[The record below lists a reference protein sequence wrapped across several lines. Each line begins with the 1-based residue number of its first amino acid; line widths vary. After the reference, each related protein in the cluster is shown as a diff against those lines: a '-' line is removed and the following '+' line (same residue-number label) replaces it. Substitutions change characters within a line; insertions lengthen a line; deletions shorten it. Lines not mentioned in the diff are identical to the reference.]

1 MKKTFLKTAIKFT
14 LAFTLFL
21 ASQSSISQT
30 VTVAN
35 STAGALTTYT
45 FEYTTTQPC
54 NGNILLVAFPDFV
67 GFLTVPNSPI
77 PVADYDFYI
86 NNQPVNKANLSNTG
100 AWNNWTGIAIQYA
113 GVTVP
118 AGSNIKFVFRNLI
131 RNATTPGTH
140 TINFKTADFRGGAID
155 QYYADVVITS
165 NIPSI
170 TATSPTQGQTG
181 STVTL
186 TGTNFIGATAVKFNG
201 VNATSF
207 TVNSATSITAV
218 VPQAATTGT
227 ITVETPNGTA
237 TGNSFTV
244 DTTNYLINPTTDG
257 GFEGAHG
264 WTVLN
269 TSNVN
274 KWVIGGAQKTLG
286 SNGAFISD
294 NGTTNTITNPQATN
308 SKIYIYK
315 DVVVPLNASSISLS
329 FKYKNSGND
338 DPKPRCLFA
347 LANSFPPLPTNGNQ
361 YIVGAEMATYLS
373 NATNWTTYTNN
384 SPLSSDRLVTYT
396 SENLIPGET
405 YRVVFEWSADKQT
418 SFTQTSP
425 ITKYPTGGSIQTTAS
440 GYTPGGYMDY
450 TFTSNNDGNNFGLEW
465 SVDNGAQI
473 VSGQGTANMRFFVPL
488 GTTGVIYTSLR
499 YTYPT
504 PTYVSNGKNSGPL
517 AVDEVAMTFSAIPK
531 ITAIAPL
538 SGAVGSL
545 VTLTGEFFGA
555 SPANNVVY
563 LGGVKC
569 AITAATNTSI
579 TVTVPA
585 NASFNNFTVLNTTT
599 NLSCISSNKFVPV
612 NTALS
617 GLSYNSNTLTSFE
630 SPITFTTGTFAT
642 SPDQKFVL
650 SDVDLD
656 GKVDIFSYSSA
667 GVPQILRNTATV
679 GVINSSTMAAN
690 LAISGVIPASPTA
703 KNVLSADLNNDG
715 KMDFAS
721 SNDITNNGGFAN
733 INTSTTGTPSLQN
746 FNSLLSSTS
755 KYKVNASFL
764 PLDINL
770 DGRTDIFGINGTN
783 SSQALLYYI
792 KNTTTGTTFSSITGN
807 PTNTDS
813 YNQKLNATNYFS
825 GASGDLNGDGKADVV
840 LSGTGR
846 VSILKNTTT
855 QGNPEVKTFSF
866 IESATKAINTGIGY
880 TVKLADFDLDGK
892 LDVISTNST
901 SGFVSVFRNDSANMN
916 LSIMDAQHFALTG
929 LNATY
934 GLALADMNGDGKLD
948 VVVSDNIAQIA
959 YLENT
964 SSVGTISFAPSVTI
978 INTGAYP
985 QLEIADIDG
994 DYKPDII
1001 AANATNG
1008 IVLFRNR
1015 VAEAGKI
1022 SADQTICYN
1031 TTPAALTSVSPATF
1045 SSAGTITYKWQKSS
1059 SPTSGWSDIAS
1070 TNTVG
1075 YTIPSALIGTTYY
1088 RRAAA
1093 ISTAPSVFYFTNP
1106 ITITVTPNPT
1116 ITSNVPA
1123 TSCGTSTVT
1132 LGASSSGGV
1141 VKWYAGSTGGTVLGT
1156 GATFTT
1162 PTIATSTYYYAQAE
1176 TSNGCIATSARIA
1189 IQATIITTPPIVV
1202 TTAGSRCDTGSVTV
1216 AAGFTGGTDVGANIN
1231 WYTTATGG
1239 SSIGTGTVFVT
1250 PAISTTT
1257 TFYAEGTNC
1266 NGISTTRT
1274 PVIATVVNTP
1284 SIINTVS
1291 NAGCKNSNVVLS
1303 ATSTSGS
1310 SLKWY
1315 TADTGGSLSTATVS
1329 SIQAT
1334 TTRYVS
1340 AVLTSSGSTCES
1352 PKTPVTATMYDLPAA
1367 PTAIHTTLCGIGNTA
1382 TVSVTPPANTAVN
1395 WFSSLSGGVSLGTG
1409 NSYTTEVLNSAS
1421 SRSYYASVTDVN
1433 GCVSSPRTIVDIV
1446 YNGPTVNSI
1455 SSVNAITNSAVTFS
1469 TNISNQATFN
1479 WQRSTDNGLNWAD
1492 ITANI
1497 DPNVTYSG
1505 FSGTT
1510 ATATTLTINT
1520 AVPFIHKYQYRLKLI
1535 KSAGCINY
1543 SNVAILNVAD
1553 VFGSCESATA
1563 AIPTA
1568 FGANTSVIT
1577 SWKNYESASG
1587 YYDYYDYNTDTRWAI
1602 SYLGYNSYY
1611 GSLANTSVLPS
1622 LSDRS
1627 TDYYGNPTTYRDSD
1641 SGSTTGLIVNNSAA
1655 GQAYITLD
1663 LGSSKLINRVDLAG
1677 LSTWNPYAGNDVDPN
1692 LATPI
1697 LDNDANDFVL
1707 VEKTGAYE
1715 NSYDAEGGS
1724 IQVSTNGSTWTTV
1737 VSNISGTRWI
1747 ASSGNWYNYVPGD
1760 DGYGSFNFAAV
1771 NARYVRVQND
1781 RPLGLSEFK
1790 IFPVDLANAPYIRKA
1805 PQAINY
1811 VSQGGSFNL
1820 SVPVT
1825 TNNGCTNYEWSYSAN
1840 NTTFN
1845 TFDYSTDLSISNF
1858 NSDPTNNPQ
1867 TGFYRLTATNCDNC
1881 SLSVTIE
1888 LRQAL
1893 SYYTSAAGS
1902 NAMQTLGSWN
1912 TSTTGTGGT
1921 APTNFTSASNV
1932 FVLANSSSTYGSGA
1946 SYSNSGSLR
1955 LNGNIATLGN
1965 YNATWGAVLES
1976 SPTSYVKTNG
1986 TGALTISTS
1995 SVPTLFPV
2003 GNSTY
2008 NPVTLTNNTGT
2019 IDTYSVSVYNGVFT
2033 GGTSGSGTA
2042 MTNVVNRTWK
2052 ITKTSVNTAGYGTDL
2067 TFEWDPSDIAG
2078 LVEDPVL
2085 YAFISNNWVA
2095 QTVGSVTRTNNTV
2108 TFSKYTGPLNGT
2120 LFMLSNAVPVIHSF
2134 TPVSAGN
2141 NGSVVI
2147 TGKALSNATMVSF
2160 GGVAATSF
2168 VVNSPTQITATVATG
2183 ASGSVSVTTPGG
2195 TATLAG
2201 FTFVPAPTISSF
2213 TPTKTSRATTV
2224 TITGTNFTNATSV
2237 SLGGTSA
2244 ISFTVVNSTTITAVV
2259 GTGSTGT
2266 ISVITPGGT
2275 ATASGFVYG
2284 NTTPLNPTIGS
2295 IANISKVT
2303 TDSTFALPLPSSNS
2317 NGIFTYITSDP
2328 SIVSINGTMAAIN
2341 GIGVATITATQ
2352 AATDDYNAGNIT
2364 FTVTV
2369 KTTPS
2374 IYLPNY
2380 AATVGDGTLTLNAIS
2395 NSPGAITYS
2404 SGTSGVATI
2413 SGNTL
2418 TVVGAGTSVIT
2429 INQAASGNYTAATN
2443 TAFITVGAANSAYP
2457 TLSNFAN
2464 INKLMSN
2471 PDFILNAPTSNS
2483 AGAFTYYS
2491 SNPAVATISGSTVT
2505 LVAPGIAIITA
2516 VQAANGIYRSS
2527 SISAVLTVGLGSNSN
2542 PVITNFS
2549 PFSKYVSDAPFAIS
2563 SPTSTS
2569 NSAFTYFSS
2578 MPNVGTINGNT
2589 TTIKGLGTATIT
2601 ALQPAS
2607 GSFNAGSIATT
2618 LTVTYAPPAISYS
2631 SPNIFTKGVA
2641 ISNLSPVSTG
2651 GAVTSYSI
2659 YPPLPYG
2666 GLSFNTVT
2674 GVISGT
2680 PLEIASPVTYTVTAT
2695 NPTSSTTAIFTI
2707 EVKDVAP
2714 SALSYSTPNVY
2725 SVGTSISTL
2734 FPSNSGGTITNYT
2747 ISPSLPG
2754 GLVLNP
2760 VTGAISGT
2768 PSLALATTTYTITG
2782 TNSGGSTST
2791 TISIR
2796 ITDTA
2801 PTSLE
2806 YSTPIVLFKGV
2817 LITPLT
2823 PSNSGGA
2830 IVSYAIS
2837 PSLPAGLT
2845 LNTTTGAITGRPTVP
2860 SANTDYAITGTNT
2873 GGTVSKTISILV
2885 NDNEPTDLSY
2895 TTPNI
2900 FGVGVAITPLTPT
2913 VYGGVVTRY
2922 SIDRSLPAGLNFN
2935 TTTGVISGTP
2945 TQITANATYTV
2956 TAFNFMGRSSASIE
2970 ITIGGPASNLSYGG
2984 NLILARNAI
2993 MTTVT
2998 PTVNST
3004 TSTTYSVSPSLPLG
3018 LVFDTSTGQIFGMPT
3033 TIQAAQN
3040 YTVTANNGFAPNA
3053 TVTFTIQVV
3062 DVPVLSYVTPSNY
3075 TAGVAISNLIPTV
3088 SGLTPITFSI
3098 APSLPSGMLF
3108 DTTTGVISGTPT
3120 SYTPTANYTITAT
3133 NAVGSTPVTIPITV
3147 NKRIPSIGTMSIGT
3161 KTFGDANFDIVNPST
3176 NSSGTFSYVSSN
3188 TAVATISGNTVS
3200 ITGAGS
3206 ATITANLASDADYDI
3221 GSTTATLT
3229 VNKAIPAIGS
3239 IAPITKTFGDATFN
3253 LTAPTTNSTGAFSYA
3268 SSDSNVA
3275 SIIGNTVTI
3284 VGAGTATI
3292 TVSQAGDANYDPGS
3306 VSTTITVNKAVATL
3320 SAMPSVTKNF
3330 GDASFNLVA
3339 PTSAATGAITFVS
3352 SNTNV
3357 ATINGNTISIIGAG
3371 TATITA
3377 TQATDSNYLE
3387 ATTSTTLTV
3396 NKIAP
3401 TIGSMSA
3408 ISKTFGDANFT
3419 IIPPSTNSTGAFAY
3433 TSSDTNVATI
3443 SGDLV
3448 SIVGAGTATISVDQ
3462 ATDSNY
3468 LAAAT
3473 SVSLAVNK
3481 APVVFGTTTAITK
3494 NYGDA
3499 DFILTPP
3506 QTNSTGAFT
3515 YSSNNP
3521 SIATINGNLVTIQG
3535 IGTTTITVNQA
3546 TTTNYLS
3553 GSTTISLVVNKTLP
3567 AIGSIAPIT
3576 KTFGDA
3582 TFNLTAPTT
3591 NSTGAFSYASSD
3603 SNVASII
3610 GNTVTIVGAGTATI
3624 TVSQAG
3630 DANYDP
3636 GSVSTTITVNKAVA
3650 TLSAMPSVTKNFG
3663 DASFNLVAPT
3673 SAATGAITFVSSNT
3687 NVATINGNTISIIG
3701 AGTATI
3707 TATQATDSN
3716 YLEATTSTTLT
3727 VNKSTP
3733 VLSNFNPISK
3743 TTDDGQFAL
3752 IAPTS
3757 SGGTGLITY
3766 ISSNPSVATISGN
3779 MVTITGSGST
3789 LITATKES
3797 DTNFN
3802 AQSISAQLTV
3812 GVGITQTPVLTSP
3825 RNNTTGATTLQINYI
3840 LPEAPLP
3847 GSVQLVFT
3855 PSTGGTPIVWVMN
3868 NLTSVSFAYPVG
3880 TNPTLLSNVVSGTA
3894 LAFTT
3899 YNITISYQDVFA
3911 SPTASSTNTNIQ
3923 TLAPP
3928 SISLAQNNY
3937 GGVINKDLTPIVT
3950 INSGGLIE
3958 SYTINPALPNGVT
3971 INSTTGVV
3979 SGRPSRAS
3987 AVINY
3992 TITATNPAGS
4002 SNASF
4007 GLFIDE
4013 DTDGDGIGN
4022 LTDPDI
4028 DGDKIPN
4035 NPDADVNGDGIIDN
4049 GTDTDGDGIND
4060 ANDPD
4065 IDGDGVPNTQEILD
4079 GTNPNV
4085 PGAKDTDGDGVP
4097 DYIETQQGT
4106 NPNIPGAKDSDGDG
4120 VPDYIEQLQGTN
4132 PNLSGDGLDTDGD
4145 GLPDYNEGY
4154 VFSNPK
4160 LSSDEDNNG
4169 ILDYLQFNNHVSVD
4183 DDLEI
4188 FNSMTVNGDGL
4199 NDVFVI
4205 RGIDQYPNNTV
4216 TIYNRWGI
4224 EVYKEDG
4231 YGQDNKFFRGIS
4243 EGRVTISQSAEL
4255 PKGTYFYIVRYVNKE
4270 AVEKQRSGYL
4280 YITK

>member
-1 MKKTFLKTAIKFT
+1 LDNVFIENVLQLNKLTVNLRRIINNCLHSQFT
-14 LAFTLFL
+14 LVYLIPFLEGKCPPPRHFNSIYKLFNFL
-21 ASQSSISQT
+21 FYGNQKRYFK
-30 VTVAN
+30 N
-35 STAGALTTYT
+35 STP
-45 FEYTTTQPC
+45 F
-54 NGNILLVAFPDFV
+54 NKNNIDFFNV
-67 GFLTVPNSPI
+67 L
-77 PVADYDFYI
+77 
-86 NNQPVNKANLSNTG
+86 
-100 AWNNWTGIAIQYA
+100 
-113 GVTVP
+113 
-118 AGSNIKFVFRNLI
+118 FVF
-131 RNATTPGTH
+131 
-140 TINFKTADFRGGAID
+140 
-155 QYYADVVITS
+155 
-165 NIPSI
+165 
-170 TATSPTQGQTG
+170 
-181 STVTL
+181 
-186 TGTNFIGATAVKFNG
+186 
-201 VNATSF
+201 
-207 TVNSATSITAV
+207 
-218 VPQAATTGT
+218 
-227 ITVETPNGTA
+227 
-237 TGNSFTV
+237 
-244 DTTNYLINPTTDG
+244 
-257 GFEGAHG
+257 
-264 WTVLN
+264 
-269 TSNVN
+269 
-274 KWVIGGAQKTLG
+274 
-286 SNGAFISD
+286 
-294 NGTTNTITNPQATN
+294 
-308 SKIYIYK
+308 
-315 DVVVPLNASSISLS
+315 
-329 FKYKNSGND
+329 
-338 DPKPRCLFA
+338 FA
-347 LANSFPPLPTNGNQ
+347 G
-361 YIVGAEMATYLS
+361 
-373 NATNWTTYTNN
+373 
-384 SPLSSDRLVTYT
+384 
-396 SENLIPGET
+396 
-405 YRVVFEWSADKQT
+405 
-418 SFTQTSP
+418 
-425 ITKYPTGGSIQTTAS
+425 
-440 GYTPGGYMDY
+440 
-450 TFTSNNDGNNFGLEW
+450 
-465 SVDNGAQI
+465 
-473 VSGQGTANMRFFVPL
+473 
-488 GTTGVIYTSLR
+488 
-499 YTYPT
+499 
-504 PTYVSNGKNSGPL
+504 
-517 AVDEVAMTFSAIPK
+517 
-531 ITAIAPL
+531 
-538 SGAVGSL
+538 
-545 VTLTGEFFGA
+545 
-555 SPANNVVY
+555 
-563 LGGVKC
+563 
-569 AITAATNTSI
+569 
-579 TVTVPA
+579 
-585 NASFNNFTVLNTTT
+585 
-599 NLSCISSNKFVPV
+599 
-612 NTALS
+612 
-617 GLSYNSNTLTSFE
+617 
-630 SPITFTTGTFAT
+630 
-642 SPDQKFVL
+642 
-650 SDVDLD
+650 
-656 GKVDIFSYSSA
+656 
-667 GVPQILRNTATV
+667 
-679 GVINSSTMAAN
+679 
-690 LAISGVIPASPTA
+690 
-703 KNVLSADLNNDG
+703 
-715 KMDFAS
+715 
-721 SNDITNNGGFAN
+721 
-733 INTSTTGTPSLQN
+733 
-746 FNSLLSSTS
+746 
-755 KYKVNASFL
+755 
-764 PLDINL
+764 
-770 DGRTDIFGINGTN
+770 
-783 SSQALLYYI
+783 
-792 KNTTTGTTFSSITGN
+792 
-807 PTNTDS
+807 
-813 YNQKLNATNYFS
+813 
-825 GASGDLNGDGKADVV
+825 
-840 LSGTGR
+840 
-846 VSILKNTTT
+846 
-855 QGNPEVKTFSF
+855 
-866 IESATKAINTGIGY
+866 
-880 TVKLADFDLDGK
+880 
-892 LDVISTNST
+892 
-901 SGFVSVFRNDSANMN
+901 
-916 LSIMDAQHFALTG
+916 
-929 LNATY
+929 
-934 GLALADMNGDGKLD
+934 
-948 VVVSDNIAQIA
+948 
-959 YLENT
+959 
-964 SSVGTISFAPSVTI
+964 
-978 INTGAYP
+978 
-985 QLEIADIDG
+985 
-994 DYKPDII
+994 
-1001 AANATNG
+1001 
-1008 IVLFRNR
+1008 
-1015 VAEAGKI
+1015 
-1022 SADQTICYN
+1022 
-1031 TTPAALTSVSPATF
+1031 
-1045 SSAGTITYKWQKSS
+1045 
-1059 SPTSGWSDIAS
+1059 
-1070 TNTVG
+1070 
-1075 YTIPSALIGTTYY
+1075 
-1088 RRAAA
+1088 
-1093 ISTAPSVFYFTNP
+1093 
-1106 ITITVTPNPT
+1106 
-1116 ITSNVPA
+1116 
-1123 TSCGTSTVT
+1123 
-1132 LGASSSGGV
+1132 
-1141 VKWYAGSTGGTVLGT
+1141 
-1156 GATFTT
+1156 
-1162 PTIATSTYYYAQAE
+1162 
-1176 TSNGCIATSARIA
+1176 
-1189 IQATIITTPPIVV
+1189 
-1202 TTAGSRCDTGSVTV
+1202 
-1216 AAGFTGGTDVGANIN
+1216 
-1231 WYTTATGG
+1231 
-1239 SSIGTGTVFVT
+1239 
-1250 PAISTTT
+1250 
-1257 TFYAEGTNC
+1257 
-1266 NGISTTRT
+1266 
-1274 PVIATVVNTP
+1274 
-1284 SIINTVS
+1284 
-1291 NAGCKNSNVVLS
+1291 
-1303 ATSTSGS
+1303 
-1310 SLKWY
+1310 
-1315 TADTGGSLSTATVS
+1315 
-1329 SIQAT
+1329 
-1334 TTRYVS
+1334 
-1340 AVLTSSGSTCES
+1340 
-1352 PKTPVTATMYDLPAA
+1352 
-1367 PTAIHTTLCGIGNTA
+1367 
-1382 TVSVTPPANTAVN
+1382 
-1395 WFSSLSGGVSLGTG
+1395 
-1409 NSYTTEVLNSAS
+1409 
-1421 SRSYYASVTDVN
+1421 
-1433 GCVSSPRTIVDIV
+1433 
-1446 YNGPTVNSI
+1446 
-1455 SSVNAITNSAVTFS
+1455 
-1469 TNISNQATFN
+1469 
-1479 WQRSTDNGLNWAD
+1479 
-1492 ITANI
+1492 
-1497 DPNVTYSG
+1497 
-1505 FSGTT
+1505 
-1510 ATATTLTINT
+1510 
-1520 AVPFIHKYQYRLKLI
+1520 
-1535 KSAGCINY
+1535 
-1543 SNVAILNVAD
+1543 
-1553 VFGSCESATA
+1553 
-1563 AIPTA
+1563 
-1568 FGANTSVIT
+1568 
-1577 SWKNYESASG
+1577 
-1587 YYDYYDYNTDTRWAI
+1587 
-1602 SYLGYNSYY
+1602 
-1611 GSLANTSVLPS
+1611 
-1622 LSDRS
+1622 
-1627 TDYYGNPTTYRDSD
+1627 
-1641 SGSTTGLIVNNSAA
+1641 
-1655 GQAYITLD
+1655 
-1663 LGSSKLINRVDLAG
+1663 
-1677 LSTWNPYAGNDVDPN
+1677 
-1692 LATPI
+1692 
-1697 LDNDANDFVL
+1697 
-1707 VEKTGAYE
+1707 
-1715 NSYDAEGGS
+1715 
-1724 IQVSTNGSTWTTV
+1724 
-1737 VSNISGTRWI
+1737 
-1747 ASSGNWYNYVPGD
+1747 
-1760 DGYGSFNFAAV
+1760 
-1771 NARYVRVQND
+1771 
-1781 RPLGLSEFK
+1781 
-1790 IFPVDLANAPYIRKA
+1790 
-1805 PQAINY
+1805 
-1811 VSQGGSFNL
+1811 
-1820 SVPVT
+1820 
-1825 TNNGCTNYEWSYSAN
+1825 
-1840 NTTFN
+1840 
-1845 TFDYSTDLSISNF
+1845 
-1858 NSDPTNNPQ
+1858 
-1867 TGFYRLTATNCDNC
+1867 
-1881 SLSVTIE
+1881 
-1888 LRQAL
+1888 
-1893 SYYTSAAGS
+1893 
-1902 NAMQTLGSWN
+1902 
-1912 TSTTGTGGT
+1912 
-1921 APTNFTSASNV
+1921 
-1932 FVLANSSSTYGSGA
+1932 
-1946 SYSNSGSLR
+1946 
-1955 LNGNIATLGN
+1955 
-1965 YNATWGAVLES
+1965 
-1976 SPTSYVKTNG
+1976 
-1986 TGALTISTS
+1986 
-1995 SVPTLFPV
+1995 
-2003 GNSTY
+2003 
-2008 NPVTLTNNTGT
+2008 
-2019 IDTYSVSVYNGVFT
+2019 
-2033 GGTSGSGTA
+2033 
-2042 MTNVVNRTWK
+2042 
-2052 ITKTSVNTAGYGTDL
+2052 
-2067 TFEWDPSDIAG
+2067 
-2078 LVEDPVL
+2078 
-2085 YAFISNNWVA
+2085 
-2095 QTVGSVTRTNNTV
+2095 
-2108 TFSKYTGPLNGT
+2108 
-2120 LFMLSNAVPVIHSF
+2120 
-2134 TPVSAGN
+2134 
-2141 NGSVVI
+2141 
-2147 TGKALSNATMVSF
+2147 
-2160 GGVAATSF
+2160 
-2168 VVNSPTQITATVATG
+2168 
-2183 ASGSVSVTTPGG
+2183 
-2195 TATLAG
+2195 
-2201 FTFVPAPTISSF
+2201 
-2213 TPTKTSRATTV
+2213 
-2224 TITGTNFTNATSV
+2224 
-2237 SLGGTSA
+2237 
-2244 ISFTVVNSTTITAVV
+2244 
-2259 GTGSTGT
+2259 
-2266 ISVITPGGT
+2266 
-2275 ATASGFVYG
+2275 
-2284 NTTPLNPTIGS
+2284 
-2295 IANISKVT
+2295 
-2303 TDSTFALPLPSSNS
+2303 
-2317 NGIFTYITSDP
+2317 
-2328 SIVSINGTMAAIN
+2328 
-2341 GIGVATITATQ
+2341 
-2352 AATDDYNAGNIT
+2352 
-2364 FTVTV
+2364 
-2369 KTTPS
+2369 
-2374 IYLPNY
+2374 
-2380 AATVGDGTLTLNAIS
+2380 
-2395 NSPGAITYS
+2395 
-2404 SGTSGVATI
+2404 
-2413 SGNTL
+2413 
-2418 TVVGAGTSVIT
+2418 
-2429 INQAASGNYTAATN
+2429 
-2443 TAFITVGAANSAYP
+2443 
-2457 TLSNFAN
+2457 
-2464 INKLMSN
+2464 
-2471 PDFILNAPTSNS
+2471 
-2483 AGAFTYYS
+2483 
-2491 SNPAVATISGSTVT
+2491 
-2505 LVAPGIAIITA
+2505 
-2516 VQAANGIYRSS
+2516 
-2527 SISAVLTVGLGSNSN
+2527 
-2542 PVITNFS
+2542 
-2549 PFSKYVSDAPFAIS
+2549 SKYVSDAPFAIS

-2998 PTVNST
+2998 PTVNTT

-3018 LVFDTSTGQIFGMPT
+3018 LVFDTATGQIFGMPT

-3320 SAMPSVTKNF
+3320 SAMPPVTKNF

-3473 SVSLAVNK
+3473 SVSLTVNK

-3673 SAATGAITFVSSNT
+3673 SAATGAITYVSSNT
-3687 NVATINGNTISIIG
+3687 NVATINGNTISIIGAGTSTITASQATDANYLEATTSATLTVNKIAPTLGSMPAISKTFGDANFTIIPPSTNSTGAFAYTSSDTNVATITGDLVSIVGAGTATISVDQATDSNYLAAVTSVSLTVNKAPVVFGTTTAITKNYGDVDFILTPPQTNSTGAFTYSSNNPSIATINGNLVTIQGIGTTTITVNQATTTNYLSGSTTISLVVNKTLPAIGSIAPITKTFGDATFNLTAPTTNSTGAFSYASSDSNVASIIGNTVTIVGAGTATITVSQAGDANYDPGSVSTTITVNKAVATLSAMPSVTKNFGDASFNLVAPTSAATGAITYVSSNTNVATISGSTISIIG

>member
-86 NNQPVNKANLSNTG
+86 NNQPVNKASLSMTS
-100 AWNNWTGIAIQYA
+100 AWNNWTGIQIQYA

-118 AGSNIKFVFRNLI
+118 AGSNIKFVFRNVI

-140 TINFKTADFRGGAID
+140 TINFKTADFRGAAIN
-155 QYYADVVITS
+155 QYYANVVITS

-294 NGTTNTITNPQATN
+294 NGTTNTVTNPQATN

-396 SENLIPGET
+396 SEDLIPGET

-499 YTYPT
+499 YTYPV

-517 AVDEVAMTFSAIPK
+517 AIDEVAMTFSAIPK

-538 SGAVGSL
+538 SGAVGSS

-555 SPANNVVY
+555 SSANNVVY
-563 LGGVKC
+563 LGGIKC
-569 AITAATNTSI
+569 AITAATANSI

-585 NASFNNFTVLNTTT
+585 NASFNNFTVLNTTS
-599 NLSCISSNKFVPV
+599 NLSCISRDKFVPT
-612 NTALS
+612 NAALS

-667 GVPQILRNTATV
+667 GVPQVLRNTATA
-679 GVINSSTMAAN
+679 GVINSSTFATN
-690 LAISGVIPASPTA
+690 LAITGVIPVSPTA

-715 KMDFAS
+715 KMDFAN

-807 PTNTDS
+807 TTNTDS

-846 VSILKNTTT
+846 VSVLKNTTT

-880 TVKLADFDLDGK
+880 TVKLADLDLDGK

-901 SGFVSVFRNDSANMN
+901 AGFVSVFRNDSANMN

-964 SSVGTISFAPSVTI
+964 SSVGTISFAPSITI

-1001 AANATNG
+1001 ATNATNG

-1059 SPTSGWSDIAS
+1059 SPTSGWADITS

-1075 YTIPSALIGTTYY
+1075 YTIPSALTTTTYY

-1093 ISTAPSVFYFTNP
+1093 ISTASSVFYFTNP

-1231 WYTTATGG
+1231 WYTSATGG

-1303 ATSTSGS
+1303 AASTSGS

-1315 TADTGGSLSTATVS
+1315 TANTGGSLSTATVS

-1382 TVSVTPPANTAVN
+1382 TVSVTPPANTSVN
-1395 WFSSLSGGVSLGTG
+1395 WFSSISGGISIGNG
-1409 NSYTTEVLNSAS
+1409 NSYTSPVLNSAS
-1421 SRSYYASVTDVN
+1421 SSSYYASVTDIN
-1433 GCVSSPRTIVDIV
+1433 GCVSSPRTKVDIV
-1446 YNGPTVNSI
+1446 YNGPTVNTI
-1455 SSVNAITNSAVTFS
+1455 SSVNAITNSVVTFS
-1469 TNISNQATFN
+1469 ANITNQATFN

-1510 ATATTLTINT
+1510 ATTTTLTISS
-1520 AVPFIHKYQYRLKLI
+1520 AVPFIHKYQYRLKLT
-1535 KSAGCINY
+1535 KSAGCLNY
-1543 SNVAILNVAD
+1543 SNTAILNVAD
-1553 VFGSCESATA
+1553 LFGSCASGAA

-1568 FGANTSVIT
+1568 FGANTSVIS
-1577 SWKNYESASG
+1577 SWLNYESPSS
-1587 YYDYYDYNTDTRWAI
+1587 YLDYYDYNTNQLWSI
-1602 SYLGYNSYY
+1602 SYLKETSYLRQL
-1611 GSLANTSVLPS
+1611 SH

-1627 TDYYGNPTTYRDSD
+1627 ANYRDSD
-1641 SGSTTGLIVNNSAA
+1641 SGSKTGLIVNNSAA

-1663 LGSSKLINRVDLAG
+1663 LGSNKLINRVDLAG
-1677 LSTWNPYAGNDVDPN
+1677 LSTWNPYAGDDTDYYRSVPVLDQYND
-1692 LATPI
+1692 I
-1697 LDNDANDFVL
+1697 LDL
-1707 VEKTGAYE
+1707 VQKTGAYE

-1724 IQVSTNGSTWTTV
+1724 IQVSTDGTSWTTV
-1737 VSNISGTRWI
+1737 VANISGTSWI
-1747 ASSGNWYNYVPGD
+1747 PSSGNWWNFVPGSE
-1760 DGYGSFNFAAV
+1760 GYGSFNFAAV
-1771 NARYVRVQND
+1771 NARYVRVQNN

-1805 PQAINY
+1805 PPTINY
-1811 VSQGGSFNL
+1811 VSQGGTFSL

-1825 TNNGCTNYEWSYSAN
+1825 TKTVGCTNYEWNYSPDN
-1840 NTTFN
+1840 
-1845 TFDYSTDLSISNF
+1845 INF
-1858 NSDPTNNPQ
+1858 NFVSNNDLFVSDFNNDPTYNPQ
-1867 TGFYRLTATNCDNC
+1867 IGFYRLTASDCNNEC
-1881 SLSVTIE
+1881 SLSITIE
-1888 LRQAL
+1888 LRLAE
-1893 SYYTSAAGS
+1893 SYYTTAAGA
-1902 NAMQTLGSWN
+1902 NAMQTLSSWKTLTN
-1912 TSTTGTGGT
+1912 QS
-1921 APTNFTSASNV
+1921 PINFTSATNV
-1932 FVLANSSSTYGSGA
+1932 FVLANSASTYSSGA

-1976 SPTSYVKTNG
+1976 SPTSYIKTNG

-1995 SVPTLFPV
+1995 TLPTLFPV

-2008 NPVTLTNNTGT
+2008 NPVTITNNTGT
-2019 IDTYSVSVYNGVFT
+2019 IDTYSVSISDGVFT
-2033 GGTSGSGTA
+2033 GGTYGSGTA
-2042 MTNVVNRTWK
+2042 KSDVVNRTWK
-2052 ITKTSVNTAGYGTDL
+2052 ITKTGSNTAGYGTDL

-2085 YAFISNNWVA
+2085 YAFISGYWVA

-2120 LFMLSNAVPVIHSF
+2120 LFMLSNAVPVINSF

-2147 TGKALSNATMVSF
+2147 RGKALSNATVVSF

-2213 TPTKTSRATTV
+2213 TPTKTNRATTV
-2224 TITGTNFTNATSV
+2224 TITGTNFNNATSV

-2244 ISFTVVNSTTITAVV
+2244 ISFTVVNSTSITAVV

-2303 TDSTFALPLPSSNS
+2303 TDSNFALPLPSSNS
-2317 NGIFTYITSDP
+2317 NGIFTYISSDP

-2380 AATVGDGTLTLNAIS
+2380 TATVGDGTITLNAIS

-2464 INKLMSN
+2464 ISKLMSN

-2516 VQAANGIYRSS
+2516 LQAANGIYRSS
-2527 SISAVLTVGLGSNSN
+2527 SISAVLTVGLGSNTN

-2549 PFSKYVSDAPFAIS
+2549 PLSKYVSDAPFAIS

-2659 YPPLPYG
+2659 NPPLPYG
-2666 GLSFNTVT
+2666 GLSFNTAT
-2674 GVISGT
+2674 GAISGT

-2714 SALSYSTPNVY
+2714 SALSYTTPNVY

-2782 TNSGGSTST
+2782 TNSGGSTAT

-2845 LNTTTGAITGRPTVP
+2845 FNTSTGAITGRPTVP
-2860 SANTDYAITGTNT
+2860 SANTDYTITGTNT

-2895 TTPNI
+2895 TSPNI
-2900 FGVGVAITPLTPT
+2900 FGVGVSITPLTPT

-2935 TTTGVISGTP
+2935 TTSGVISGTP

-2998 PTVNST
+2998 PTVNTT
-3004 TSTTYSVSPSLPLG
+3004 TSTTYSVSPSLPAG
-3018 LVFDTSTGQIFGMPT
+3018 LVFDTATGQIFGMPT
-3033 TIQAAQN
+3033 TIQSAQS

-3098 APSLPSGMLF
+3098 VPSLPSGLLF
-3108 DTTTGVISGTPT
+3108 DTTSGVISGTPT

-3147 NKRIPSIGTMSIGT
+3147 NKRIPIIGSLSIGN
-3161 KTFGDANFDIVNPST
+3161 KTYGDANFDIVNPST
-3176 NSSGTFSYVSSN
+3176 NSTGTFSYVSSN
-3188 TAVATISGNTVS
+3188 TAVATITGNTVT
-3200 ITGAGS
+3200 IIGAGS

-3229 VNKAIPAIGS
+3229 VNKAIPTIGS
-3239 IAPITKTFGDATFN
+3239 IAPITKIFGDAAFN
-3253 LTAPTTNSTGAFSYA
+3253 LTAPTSNSTGAFSYA
-3268 SSDSNVA
+3268 SSDSNVV
-3275 SIIGNTVTI
+3275 SIIGTTVTI

-3292 TVSQAGDANYDPGS
+3292 TASQAGDANYDPRS
-3306 VSTTITVNKAVATL
+3306 VTTTITVNKAVATL
-3320 SAMPSVTKNF
+3320 SAMTAVTKNF
-3330 GDASFNLVA
+3330 GDASFNLVV
-3339 PTSAATGAITFVS
+3339 PTSAATGAITFAS

-3371 TATITA
+3371 TTTITA

-3396 NKIAP
+3396 NK
-3401 TIGSMSA
+3401 T
-3408 ISKTFGDANFT
+3408 
-3419 IIPPSTNSTGAFAY
+3419 
-3433 TSSDTNVATI
+3433 
-3443 SGDLV
+3443 
-3448 SIVGAGTATISVDQ
+3448 
-3462 ATDSNY
+3462 
-3468 LAAAT
+3468 
-3473 SVSLAVNK
+3473 
-3481 APVVFGTTTAITK
+3481 
-3494 NYGDA
+3494 
-3499 DFILTPP
+3499 
-3506 QTNSTGAFT
+3506 
-3515 YSSNNP
+3515 
-3521 SIATINGNLVTIQG
+3521 
-3535 IGTTTITVNQA
+3535 
-3546 TTTNYLS
+3546 
-3553 GSTTISLVVNKTLP
+3553 
-3567 AIGSIAPIT
+3567 
-3576 KTFGDA
+3576 
-3582 TFNLTAPTT
+3582 
-3591 NSTGAFSYASSD
+3591 
-3603 SNVASII
+3603 
-3610 GNTVTIVGAGTATI
+3610 
-3624 TVSQAG
+3624 
-3630 DANYDP
+3630 
-3636 GSVSTTITVNKAVA
+3636 
-3650 TLSAMPSVTKNFG
+3650 
-3663 DASFNLVAPT
+3663 
-3673 SAATGAITFVSSNT
+3673 
-3687 NVATINGNTISIIG
+3687 
-3701 AGTATI
+3701 
-3707 TATQATDSN
+3707 
-3716 YLEATTSTTLT
+3716 
-3727 VNKSTP
+3727 TP
-3733 VLSNFNPISK
+3733 VLSNFNAISK
-3743 TTDDGQFAL
+3743 TTDDAPFTL
-3752 IAPTS
+3752 VAPTS

-3766 ISSNPSVATISGN
+3766 SSSNPSVATISGN

-3789 LITATKES
+3789 LITATKEG
-3797 DTNFN
+3797 DTNYN
-3802 AQSISAQLTV
+3802 VQSISAQLTV
-3812 GVGITQTPVLTSP
+3812 GVGSTQTPILVSPLT
-3825 RNNTTGATTLQINYI
+3825 NTTGATTLQISYS
-3840 LPEAPLP
+3840 LPESPLP
-3847 GSVQLVFT
+3847 GSVKLIFT
-3855 PSTGGTPIVWVMN
+3855 PSSGGSSIIWNMN
-3868 NLTSVSFAYPVG
+3868 NTTSATFAYPVG
-3880 TNPTLLSNVVSGTA
+3880 TNPTLVSNVISGVA

-3911 SPTASSTNTNIQ
+3911 SPVASSTNTNIQ

-3928 SISLAQNNY
+3928 RLSTSQTNYSGIINN
-3937 GGVINKDLTPIVT
+3937 VITPIV
-3950 INSGGLIE
+3950 ISNSGGFID
-3958 SYTINPALPNGVT
+3958 SFTINPALPLGLV
-3971 INSTTGVV
+3971 INPTTGVIT
-3979 SGRPSRAS
+3979 GKPSVLLS
-3987 AVINY
+3987 TTNY
-3992 TITATNPAGS
+3992 TITATNAAGTGTINIS
-4002 SNASF
+4002 
-4007 GLFIDE
+4007 LFID
-4013 DTDGDGIGN
+4013 GDMDKDDIGN
-4022 LTDPDI
+4022 LIDP
-4028 DGDKIPN
+4028 
-4035 NPDADVNGDGIIDN
+4035 
-4049 GTDTDGDGIND
+4049 
-4060 ANDPD
+4060 
-4065 IDGDGVPNTQEILD
+4065 
-4079 GTNPNV
+4079 
-4085 PGAKDTDGDGVP
+4085 DTDGDGVSNAQEVI
-4097 DYIETQQGT
+4097 DGT
-4106 NPNIPGAKDSDGDG
+4106 DPNNACSSKPSSITLPLSRSFLDGDCDSDGLTNEKEIGSNVKVPTDENNNG
-4120 VPDYIEQLQGTN
+4120 TPDYLE
-4132 PNLSGDGLDTDGD
+4132 
-4145 GLPDYNEGY
+4145 
-4154 VFSNPK
+4154 
-4160 LSSDEDNNG
+4160 
-4169 ILDYLQFNNHVSVD
+4169 FNNHSVSE

-4188 FNSMTVNGDGL
+4188 FNSMTINGDDL

-4205 RGIDQYPNNTV
+4205 RGIEQYPNNTV
-4216 TIYNRWGI
+4216 IIYNRWGV
-4224 EVYKEDG
+4224 EVYNVEG

-4243 EGRVTISQSAEL
+4243 EGRKTISQTAEL
-4255 PKGTYFYIVRYVNKE
+4255 PKGTYFYLLRYVNKQG
-4270 AVEKQRSGYL
+4270 AEKERSGYL